1 MEQDLGDRM
10 DELIKNDEDDGLTV
24 EVIEEEEK
32 SGDEMEGNS
41 LFIQSSLLS
50 IKRGT
55 LQNNYR
61 KRPFNDV
68 ESSPSLKSGSSSK
81 RWKGDNN

>member
-1 MEQDLGDRM
+1 M

-61 KRPFNDV
+61 NRPFDAV

-81 RWKGDNN
+81 RWNGDNN